1 MFALDDDAPPRK
13 LQNILSRLS
22 RRFFPRSPPKMA
34 TMTAGDAQL
43 FEEQFEISHYDQSKY
58 DRVARITAASQDNS
72 THMTLDVN
80 IELFPCQVRD
90 QLTVVLATSLSLDGK
105 TAGVGDDKGW
115 RDVKGESTLA
125 DMYDYVCHGKIYKF
139 EDGSD
144 GQSL

>member
-1 MFALDDDAPPRK
+1 
-13 LQNILSRLS
+13 
-22 RRFFPRSPPKMA
+22 MA

-115 RDVKGESTLA
+115 RDVKGEATLA